1 MLPGKTRGKA
11 VKLNR
16 RSEPLLL
23 IWLSGRAFLDI
34 SRLRSYPQQV
44 GGLAQLGEHD
54 VRNVGVAGSTPVPST
69 KNILPTIEYLQHPR
83 RPQFMQIVCE
93 Q

>member
-1 MLPGKTRGKA
+1 
-11 VKLNR
+11 
-16 RSEPLLL
+16 
-23 IWLSGRAFLDI
+23 
-34 SRLRSYPQQV
+34 
-44 GGLAQLGEHD
+44 
-54 VRNVGVAGSTPVPST
+54 VPST